1 MSHAILREALD
12 TGGLWSVTRGL
23 ARSERAYKSHL
34 AACDLPRRNDLDGRG
49 SLSEEA
55 LSEFAGFFLQT
66 CIDQVTFMESLV
78 RPDRLRER
86 ILLWTEEEI
95 RGDRL
100 PLQSSTVLAAVLY
113 RGSLPR
119 GEVASMLNVG
129 DGHARRITSELGSSS
144 CRERV
149 CQYV

>member
-66 CIDQVTFMESLV
+66 CIDQVTFMERS
-78 RPDRLRER
+78 
-86 ILLWTEEEI
+86 EE
-95 RGDRL
+95 
-100 PLQSSTVLAAVLY
+100 
-113 RGSLPR
+113 
-119 GEVASMLNVG
+119 
-129 DGHARRITSELGSSS
+129 HTSELQSLMRISYAVF
-144 CRERV
+144 CLKKKTNKKQKKR
-149 CQYV
+149 

>member
-66 CIDQVTFMESLV
+66 CIDQVTFMESL
-78 RPDRLRER
+78 RS
-86 ILLWTEEEI
+86 EE
-95 RGDRL
+95 
-100 PLQSSTVLAAVLY
+100 
-113 RGSLPR
+113 
-119 GEVASMLNVG
+119 
-129 DGHARRITSELGSSS
+129 HTSELQSLMRISYAVFCLKKKNTTINKKPHVTKHNKTS
-144 CRERV
+144 QRTSKTNR
-149 CQYV
+149 